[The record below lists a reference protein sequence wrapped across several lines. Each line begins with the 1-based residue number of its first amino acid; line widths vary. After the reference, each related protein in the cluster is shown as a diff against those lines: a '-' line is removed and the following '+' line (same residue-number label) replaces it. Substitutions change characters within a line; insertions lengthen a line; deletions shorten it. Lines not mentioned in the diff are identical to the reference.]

1 MASSWMDVKRV
12 LVAIPALNE
21 QASVGGV
28 VSQVRELFPD
38 VDVLLIDDGSTDN
51 TADAARQAGAM
62 VCRLPFNLGVGGA
75 MRTAYKYAYREGYDV
90 VVQIDADG
98 QHDPASLVMLVDR
111 LAVADLV
118 VGARF
123 AGIGTYPV
131 ALPRRTAMRFLS
143 VVLSRLSGKQLTDV
157 TSGYRAAGPRAIALF
172 AVHYPAEYL
181 GDTVESLVIAIRTGL
196 QVEQLPVAMRLRHA
210 GRSSQSTFKASAYLV
225 RASVALVLALVRQWP
240 QPDEAE
246 IAIES
251 MAEARP

>member
-1 MASSWMDVKRV
+1 MENKRV

-21 QASVGGV
+21 QASVGAV
-28 VSQVRELFPD
+28 IRQVRGLFPG
-38 VDVLLIDDGSTDN
+38 VDVLLIDDGSSDHTSRV
-51 TADAARQAGAM
+51 AAQAGAV

-75 MRTAYKYAYREGYDV
+75 MRTAYKYAQRSGYDA

-98 QHDPASLVMLVDR
+98 QHDPASMETLVNR

-123 AGIGTYPV
+123 AGVGAYQV
-131 ALPRRTAMRFLS
+131 AFPRRAAMRFLS
-143 VVLSRLSGKQLTDV
+143 GALTRLSGGQLTDV

-196 QVEQLPVAMRLRHA
+196 NVEQVPVEMRLRQA
-210 GRSSQSTFKASAYLV
+210 GRASQSTFKASAYLV
-225 RASVALVLALVRQWP
+225 RAAVALVLG
-240 QPDEAE
+240 
-246 IAIES
+246 
-251 MAEARP
+251 ARSSVAAPGGGSGDAQDNA